1 MIYLIFLP
9 KSEYG
14 EDDRVLTDSTEDA
27 EDTGH
32 DVLVDSVES
41 RGSSWGCI
49 GPEKVKKSK
58 WDPFLIMYNFSQQL
72 VKFWVDNVLYRGGWK
87 HQKKSKSAVRI
98 G

>member
-41 RGSSWGCI
+41 RGSS
-49 GPEKVKKSK
+49 
-58 WDPFLIMYNFSQQL
+58 
-72 VKFWVDNVLYRGGWK
+72 
-87 HQKKSKSAVRI
+87 
-98 G
+98 